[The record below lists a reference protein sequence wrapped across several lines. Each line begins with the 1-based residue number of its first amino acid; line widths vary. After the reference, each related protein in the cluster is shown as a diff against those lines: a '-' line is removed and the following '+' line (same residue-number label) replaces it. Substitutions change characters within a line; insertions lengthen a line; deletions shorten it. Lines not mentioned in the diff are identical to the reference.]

1 MPKLRIG
8 LLGCGG
14 FAPTLIEP
22 FDALEDAEITAVY
35 NRTFSKAEALGNDLN
50 VPAFPSYA
58 ELLQQEN
65 VDGVLINTS
74 HDQHKPMAVAAA
86 TRGKHIFCEKPM
98 ALNVAEC
105 QAMIKAAKE
114 NNVKLYVG
122 HVARFLPLFKRIKGI
137 IDSGLIGNPLAVSMT
152 NYLPRIRSGW
162 WTKRS
167 LKGGLLHSPASHE
180 VDYMN
185 YLLGAATSVFA
196 MGAPN
201 VQKQLDY
208 EDSMFVT
215 IQYESGA
222 IGSISASLSSR
233 FPVQLGF
240 IVAEKGGL
248 QYDMY
253 GPEGGQIEYQV
264 EGQLKQKELI
274 GDFGIS
280 EGVKSEIRNFVDWVL
295 YDAEPLLTAEGGL
308 RAIEVIE
315 AAYQSIKVGKTIPIP
330 ISR

>member
-1 MPKLRIG
+1 MG

-22 FDALEDAEITAVY
+22 FERIENAEITAVY
-35 NRTFSKAEALGNDLN
+35 NRTFSKAEALGKELG
-50 VPAFPSYA
+50 VPVFSSYV
-58 ELLQQEN
+58 ELLEQKN
-65 VDGVLINTS
+65 IDGVLINTS
-74 HDQHKPMAVAAA
+74 HDQHKPMALAAA
-86 TRGKHIFCEKPM
+86 ARGKHIFCEKPM

-105 QAMIKAAKE
+105 QAMIKAAE
-114 NNVKLYVG
+114 ESNVKLYVG
-122 HVARFLPLFKRIKGI
+122 HVARFLPLFKRIKEI
-137 IDSGLIGNPLAVSMT
+137 IDSGLIGKPLAVSMT

-162 WTKRS
+162 WAKRD

-185 YLLGAATSVFA
+185 YLLGIAASVFA
-196 MGAPN
+196 MGAPQ

-215 IQYESGA
+215 IRYESGA

-264 EGQLKQKELI
+264 EGHTKQKELI
-274 GDFGIS
+274 GGFGIS
-280 EGVKSEIRNFVDWVL
+280 VGVRSEIQDFVDWVL
-295 YDAEPLLTAEGGL
+295 YDTEPLMTADGGM

-315 AAYQSIKVGKTIPIP
+315 AAYQSIKMGESIPIP